1 MASEMDTKAT
11 TSTQSIPKTL
21 KRKSKLKAKKPIK
34 KLKGPRNSAMAEA
47 RKRKKPSKRMLQ
59 MFSKRAKRYDSD
71 SDSDEEE
78 EREGRD
84 EEDERDDGLSGSE
97 GEGEG
102 EGKEHGGITRF
113 SEGCRAFK
121 VAFLKIMKKNL
132 PNDPLGPILAAHK
145 KLVVAKLAEEEEEHK
160 TKGHARKKKQLV
172 EEKGHV
178 KPESYLDAKEKLL
191 IGIATKGVVRLFN
204 AVSKAQ
210 NPQKG
215 LNPSTSKD
223 AKALAKQRKQT
234 FLSELKKQ
242 SAPSVDEESNE
253 LGWAPLR
260 DSYMLGSKLKDWD
273 KMADTSVGGDDG
285 EDYMQSSSDEE

>member
-1 MASEMDTKAT
+1 MAKEMETSAT
-11 TSTQSIPKTL
+11 TSTQSMPKTL
-21 KRKSKLKAKKPIK
+21 KRKSKLKTKKPNK

-71 SDSDEEE
+71 SESDEEE
-78 EREGRD
+78 ERQGSD
-84 EEDERDDGLSGSE
+84 EEEERDDGLSGS
-97 GEGEG
+97 EGEG

-121 VAFLKIMKKNL
+121 VAFLKIMKKSL

-160 TKGHARKKKQLV
+160 SKGHARKKKQLV
-172 EEKGHV
+172 AEKGHV

-215 LNPSTSKD
+215 LNPSSSKD

-242 SAPSVDEESNE
+242 AAPSVDEESND

-273 KMADTSVGGDDG
+273 KMADTDVGGDDG
-285 EDYMQSSSDEE
+285 EEYMQSSSDEE